1 MEKAKILV
9 VDDESRMRKLVK
21 DFLVREGYGVL
32 EAGDGVEAM
41 DIFYAEKDLSLIILD
56 VMMPKMDGWQ
66 VCREI
71 RETSKVPIIMLT
83 ARSEERDELQGF
95 ELGVDEYIS
104 KPFSPKIL
112 VARVEAILR
121 RTRGTV
127 EGELLEAGGIVLD
140 KSAHIVKMDG
150 EPIELSFKE
159 FELLTYFMENQ
170 GIALSR
176 EKILNNVWNYDYF
189 GDARTIDTHV
199 KKLRSK
205 LGDRGE
211 YIHTIWG
218 MGYKFEV
225 EQ

>member
-1 MEKAKILV
+1 MEYKILV
-9 VDDESRMRKLVK
+9 ADDDKEI
-21 DFLVREGYGVL
+21 REAIEIYLTNEQMKVLTACDGQEALKVL
-32 EAGDGVEAM
+32 EANP
-41 DIFYAEKDLSLIILD
+41 DIHLIIMDL
-56 VMMPKMDGWQ
+56 MMPKMDGWE
-66 VCREI
+66 VLKTI
-71 RETSKVPIIMLT
+71 RKYSKVPVIMLT

-95 ELGVDEYIS
+95 DLGVDEYIS

-112 VARVEAILR
+112 VARVNAILR
-121 RTRGTV
+121 RTLGNTAGDV
-127 EGELLEAGGIVLD
+127 IEAGDIKID
-140 KSAHIVKMDG
+140 KAAHIVKINDKMID
-150 EPIELSFKE
+150 LSYKE
-159 FELLTYFMENQ
+159 FELLSYFVENQ

-211 YIHTIWG
+211 YIKTIWG

-225 EQ
+225 N